1 MGSELTTE
9 PFRWDQRLFSLV
21 LRFPGHHP
29 SHSLLQQPQPTSSTD
44 ESPIQTMCAMMG
56 GIKYFLWQSLYD
68 FFRTIVLYKFS

>member
-1 MGSELTTE
+1 MGNELTTE

-29 SHSLLQQPQPTSSTD
+29 NYNLLQNPQPIAPLD

-56 GIKYFLWQSLYD
+56 GKINID
-68 FFRTIVLYKFS
+68 FA